1 MTHSTKG
8 RGSRVARA
16 LGLSGIAVL
25 LLAAGCSSNSSAGDP
40 TISAKDSRSSAGVL
54 EKLTVDGHRF
64 TPNGPVRITLLMAG
78 GAANASPYVEED
90 IQADKDGKIKYE
102 KQPVACPQPA
112 DYGRGSWTTVI
123 ARDMTSGISGSAQLS
138 PGDQPDCGS

>member
-25 LLAAGCSSNSSAGDP
+25 LLAAGCSSNTSSGDP
-40 TISAKDSRSSAGVL
+40 TISAKGSRTSAGVL
-54 EKLTVDGHRF
+54 EKLTVKGHRF
-64 TPNGPVRITLLMAG
+64 TPNGSVRITVLMAG

-90 IQADKDGKIKYE
+90 IKADSGGKINYA

-112 DYGRGSWTTVI
+112 DYGKGSWTTVI

-138 PGDQPDCGS
+138 PGSRPDCGS